1 MRQTLPLQA
10 LNPAK
15 MKKTITPILFLA
27 TFLVSGVE
35 MMAHA
40 QAKPVPQSRY
50 KEYVGESPTADAD
63 IQVVTDYLNYLA
75 AGNTDKAKMLATDT
89 YRGYGPAATDSATRE
104 QVMGVWQQRYKT
116 QMNRKLR
123 LEGQTA
129 FRVKTGRLQG
139 NWVST
144 WGEYTFTQSGKTIK
158 APFQH
163 VAHVTKGKIDLDRT
177 YVDNLSISQALGYK
191 LTPPE
196 PAK

>member
-1 MRQTLPLQA
+1 M
-10 LNPAK
+10 
-15 MKKTITPILFLA
+15 LFFA
-27 TFLVSGVE
+27 AFLVSGVE
-35 MMAHA
+35 MTAHA
-40 QAKPVPQSRY
+40 QAKPTPQPRY
-50 KEYVGESPTADAD
+50 KDIVGENPTADAD

-89 YRGYGPAATDSATRE
+89 YKGYGPAAADSATRE
-104 QVMGVWQQRYKT
+104 QIMAVWQQRYKT

-144 WGEYTFTQSGKTIK
+144 WGEYTFTQNGKTIK

-163 VAHVTKGKIDLDRT
+163 VAHVTKGKIDVDRT
-177 YVDNLSISQALGYK
+177 YVDNLSISEALGYK
-191 LTPPE
+191 LTPPAVAAA
-196 PAK
+196 AK

>member
-1 MRQTLPLQA
+1 
-10 LNPAK
+10 
-15 MKKTITPILFLA
+15 MKKTITSTLILAAL
-27 TFLVSGVE
+27 LVSG
-35 MMAHA
+35 AGTTA
-40 QAKPVPQSRY
+40 QAQTKPAPQHRY
-50 KEYVGESPTADAD
+50 KDAVGENPTADAD
-63 IQVVTDYLNYLA
+63 IQVVTNYLNYLA
-75 AGNTDKAKMLATDT
+75 AGNTDKAQMLATDT
-89 YRGYGPAATDSATRE
+89 YKGYGPAAADSTTRE
-104 QVMGVWQQRYKT
+104 QVMSVWQQRYKT

-123 LEGQTA
+123 FEGQTA

-163 VAHVTKGKIDLDRT
+163 VAHVTKGKIDVDRT